1 MQFGVT
7 KESQC
12 HYLTAE
18 DERLVVAL
26 PNELEPLNADLYQQL
41 MQHGFRRSHND
52 VYRPH
57 CRLCSAC
64 QSLRVVVPEFRF
76 SKNQKRLLNK
86 NSDLTLSIKQ
96 APEADYDELFSRF
109 INERHSDGEM
119 YPPDPDKFW
128 NWVSCDWL
136 TPELLEWRN
145 DHEELIIV
153 SVVDRTAD
161 AMSAVYTFFNPD
173 HDKRSP
179 GTYAV
184 LEMLRL
190 AQQRQVSRLYLGYQI
205 DDCKKMNYKTRFAP
219 YERLVGNHWK
229 KELKSHTLK
238 AQNKD

>member
-1 MQFGVT
+1 VQFGVT

-145 DHEELIIV
+145 DQEELIIV

-229 KELKSHTLK
+229 KELKSHTL
-238 AQNKD
+238 

>member
-1 MQFGVT
+1 VQFGVT

-12 HYLTAE
+12 HYLTAQ

-26 PNELEPLNADLYQQL
+26 PNDLEPLNADLYQQL

-229 KELKSHTLK
+229 KELKSHTL
-238 AQNKD
+238 

>member
-64 QSLRVVVPEFRF
+64 QSLRVVVSEFHF

-86 NSDLTLSIKQ
+86 NRDLTLRIKQ
-96 APEADYDELFSRF
+96 APETDYDELFSRF

-119 YPPDPDKFW
+119 YPPDPEKFW

-145 DHEELIIV
+145 DNEELIIV

-161 AMSAVYTFFNPD
+161 AMSAVYTFFDPD

-179 GTYAV
+179 GTFAV

-229 KELKSHTLK
+229 KELKSHTL
-238 AQNKD
+238 

>member
-26 PNELEPLNADLYQQL
+26 PNELEPLNA
-41 MQHGFRRSHND
+41 
-52 VYRPH
+52 
-57 CRLCSAC
+57 
-64 QSLRVVVPEFRF
+64 EFRF

-145 DHEELIIV
+145 NQEELIIV

-229 KELKSHTLK
+229 KELKSHTL
-238 AQNKD
+238 

>member
-1 MQFGVT
+1 VQFGVT

-96 APEADYDELFSRF
+96 APETDYDELFSRF

-119 YPPDPDKFW
+119 YPPDPEKFW

-136 TPELLEWRN
+136 TPELLEWRTSN
-145 DHEELIIV
+145 EELIIV

-229 KELKSHTLK
+229 KELKSHTL
-238 AQNKD
+238 

>member
-109 INERHSDGEM
+109 INERHSDGKM

-145 DHEELIIV
+145 DQEELIIV

-229 KELKSHTLK
+229 KELKSHTL
-238 AQNKD
+238 

>member
-18 DERLVVAL
+18 DECLVVAL

-145 DHEELIIV
+145 DQEELIIV

-229 KELKSHTLK
+229 KELKSHTL
-238 AQNKD
+238 

>member
-145 DHEELIIV
+145 DQEELIIV

-184 LEMLRL
+184 LEMLHL

-229 KELKSHTLK
+229 KELKSHTL
-238 AQNKD
+238 